1 MIESLT
7 HNIAAGMRLS
17 LREEDFLVTHVEKEI
32 IEAEGISELVKGMR
46 FTFDLSLEEYE
57 VIKPEATKLVADKT
71 NGYRKTKLF
80 IETILRNSSSYSDG
94 IEIANKAAITP
105 SNYQFVPT
113 IKALSLPKPR
123 ILIAD
128 AVGLGKT
135 IEVGIFLTEMIRR
148 GKGQR
153 ILVVTPKSILAQFQ
167 QEIWARFSVPLVRL
181 DSQGVARISEIIP
194 SNKNPFDYYDKVIV
208 SIDTLKNNG
217 KFRHHLE
224 KIEWD
229 IVVIDECH
237 TVANSS
243 SDRGALAKFLSQR
256 TEAMVLTSATPH
268 NGKKKNF
275 ANLINLLDP
284 TAITY
289 DGDFNPEDIKPLHVR
304 RFKKDVENEVG
315 DNFKDR
321 ITQSYHAHLFPEE
334 EAVIERIQSAKEEAF
349 EKSKGNLN
357 DNALLFS
364 IGLFK
369 SYLSSPEACL
379 QTIINRLEKETD
391 EILIEEFLKPL
402 KKDLENI
409 ISNKRDGKLAELIK
423 QLKKQGWKGRQSDDR
438 IIIFTERRKTL
449 AYLERELKA
458 AFNIDPAHIVL
469 FQGSL
474 SDTDQQKIIEDF
486 SKESSKIRLFLTTD
500 AGSQGVNLHY
510 HCNKMFNYDIPWSII
525 TLEQRNGRIDRFG
538 QQNTPFIFYL
548 IAKSDNENIRDDFR
562 ILDKLKEKE
571 EEVYKALGDAASI
584 WKLYDAQKEEKL
596 VTKALVTGDISILD
610 KKQKEAE
617 VDWDDFYNVKE
628 EKAIIESHPSPK
640 PLGSFYSKDFDY
652 YCSAVEE
659 LIAEDIP
666 LREKI
671 LIDRDDQL
679 FEFVQTEELVGKR
692 NEGPGILY
700 DLPAEAFPDRK
711 DTFKLTCNKEVVEA
725 SIVKARKRNDGWP
738 AHQLLYDLHPIAKWL
753 QYKVLARIDK
763 GNAPVARLRSQIPE
777 QSAWYIFQGITSNGK
792 GQPILSKA
800 FVVGKSFDDKPAGSM
815 DNFDDF
821 VKHFRLFDSLPTL
834 TIEPE
839 HLKLLQDKLP
849 EVVTSAVKMY
859 KHDLQGN
866 LSDEIED
873 KLKEYETRLS
883 NWLRNSE
890 RQLTLNFGE
899 DDKINRYA
907 DKRRRDIEYLH
918 KETQEFYQSYFQLEN
933 EPYLRLLAVFYNM

>member
-1 MIESLT
+1 MIKEQT
-7 HNIAAGMRLS
+7 YNIAAGMRLS
-17 LREEDFLVTHVEKEI
+17 IREEDFLVTHVEKEI
-32 IEAEGISELVKGMR
+32 IETEGISELVKGMR

-57 VIKPEATKLVADKT
+57 VIKPEATKLVADKS

-80 IETILRNSSSYSDG
+80 IETILRNSSSYSEG
-94 IEIANKAAITP
+94 IEIANKAAITS

-135 IEVGIFLTEMIRR
+135 IEVGIFLAEMIRR

-181 DSQGVARISEIIP
+181 DSQGVARISTIIP
-194 SNKNPFDYYDKVIV
+194 SNKNPFDYYDKVII

-217 KFRHHLE
+217 KFRHYLE

-229 IVVIDECH
+229 VVVIDECH

-256 TEAMVLTSATPH
+256 TEALVLTSATPH

-275 ANLINLLDP
+275 ASLINLLDP

-289 DGDFNPEDIKPLHVR
+289 DGSFDAEDIKPLHVR
-304 RFKKDVENEVG
+304 RFKKDVEKEVG

-321 ITQSYHAHLFPEE
+321 ITQSYHAILFPEE
-334 EAVIERIQSAKEEAF
+334 ETLIEKFQSAKENAF
-349 EKSKGNLN
+349 KKAKGNLN
-357 DNALLFS
+357 DSALLFS

-379 QTIINRLEKETD
+379 QTVINRLDKETD
-391 EILIEEFLKPL
+391 EELISELLKPL
-402 KKDLENI
+402 QKSLENI
-409 ISNKRDGKLAELIK
+409 IQTKRDGKLAELIK
-423 QLKKQGWKGRQSDDR
+423 QLQKQGWKGRQSDDR

-449 AYLERELKA
+449 IYLERELKA
-458 AFNIDPAHIVL
+458 AFNIDPANIVL
-469 FQGSL
+469 FHGGL
-474 SDTDQQKIIEDF
+474 SDIDQQNIIEDF

-510 HCNKMFNYDIPWSII
+510 HCHKMFNYDIPWSII

-538 QQNTPFIFYL
+538 QKETPFIFYI
-548 IAKSDNENIRDDFR
+548 IAKSDNEDIKDDFR

-584 WKLYDAQKEEKL
+584 WRLYDAQKEEKL
-596 VTKALVTGDISILD
+596 VTKALVTGDISLLD
-610 KKQKEAE
+610 KKQKEDE
-617 VDWDDFYNVKE
+617 IDWDDFYNVAE
-628 EKAIIESHPSPK
+628 EKAIIENHPSPK
-640 PLGSFYSKDFDY
+640 SLGSFYKSDFDY

-666 LREKI
+666 LKESIIVDKK
-671 LIDRDDQL
+671 DQL
-679 FEFVQTEELVGKR
+679 IEFVQTEELVGKR
-692 NEGPGILY
+692 DGGPGVLY
-700 DLPAEAFPDRK
+700 DLPSEAFPDKR
-711 DTFKLTCNKEVVEA
+711 DTFKLTCNKDVVES

-738 AHQLLYDLHPIAKWL
+738 SHQLLYDLHPIAKWL

-763 GNAPVARLRSQIPE
+763 GNAPVARLRHQIPN
-777 QSAWYIFQGITSNGK
+777 QSAWFVFQGITSNGK
-792 GQPILSKA
+792 GQPVLSKA
-800 FVVGKSFDDKPAGSM
+800 FVVGKSFTNQPVGNM
-815 DNFDDF
+815 ENFDDY
-821 VKHFRLFDSLPTL
+821 VKHFRLFDGLPTVE
-834 TIEPE
+834 IEIE
-839 HLKLLQDKLP
+839 HLELLQSKLP
-849 EVVTSAVKMY
+849 EVVTSAMKMY
-859 KHDLQGN
+859 KLDLQGN
-866 LSDEIED
+866 LADEIED
-873 KLKEYETRLS
+873 KLKEYEAKLN
-883 NWLRNSE
+883 NWLQNSE
-890 RQLTLNFGE
+890 RQLTLNFGGE
-899 DDKINRYA
+899 DISNRHA
-907 DKRRRDIEYLH
+907 DRRKRDIEYLH

-933 EPYLRLLAVFYNM
+933 EPYLRLLAVFYNL